1 MAARKRR
8 GSSARKAKPARAA
21 LARRRATAPARN
33 LGRLHGKVAVVT
45 GASRGIGLAIAA
57 ALAAEGCDLVLSGRD
72 GEALGRSAPFLVE
85 AGGIRVVVKR
95 ADVRD
100 PDHVKELFA
109 AVRERFPRIDFLIN
123 NAGRSHAT
131 LPVEELPAQAWRE
144 TLETNLNGVFYC
156 TQAALPLLREGG
168 AIVNL
173 SSVAGPRE
181 NIPGS
186 SAYSTS
192 KAGLVAF
199 GNVLREEL
207 RERCIRVITVIAG
220 ATDTDIWKQFWVDAP
235 REKMMSP
242 DAVASAVLGALTLPE
257 NAVVE
262 ELVLTPIAGKL

>member
-1 MAARKRR
+1 MAAKKRGR
-8 GSSARKAKPARAA
+8 TTARQEAKPVKKRGPS
-21 LARRRATAPARN
+21 PARD

-72 GEALGRSAPFLVE
+72 GDALQRCAPRLVD

-100 PDHVKELFA
+100 PEHVKELFG
-109 AVRERFPRIDFLIN
+109 AVRQRFPRIDFLIN
-123 NAGRSHAT
+123 NAGRSHRT
-131 LPVEELPAQAWRE
+131 LPVEELPAAAWRE
-144 TLETNLNGVFYC
+144 VLETNLNGMFYC
-156 TQAALPLLREGG
+156 TQAAVPLLREGG

-181 NIPGS
+181 TIPGS
-186 SAYSTS
+186 SAYSVS
-192 KAGLVAF
+192 KAGVVAF
-199 GNVLREEL
+199 GDVLREEL
-207 RERCIRVITVIAG
+207 RERRIRVITVIAG
-220 ATDTDIWKQFWVDAP
+220 ATDTDIWKQFWAEAP

-242 DAVASAVLGALTLPE
+242 DTVAQAIVGALTLPE

-262 ELVLTPIAGKL
+262 ELVLTPVAGKL